1 MRDRAI
7 ALREVERLRGVA
19 DHLRG
24 LGAGLQRAVVHDRL
38 HRDERARRLPCGVG
52 VDQPAPRERGR
63 LAGQHV
69 VDRRGAAREQLGH
82 LGQLYLAGQQRLAEQ
97 RGQRRARP
105 VRLGFFAS
113 SLTSGRARELRR
125 RVRHFLRRQEQ
136 AVCSKNGPP
145 PGSATWPMRP
155 ASDCFC
161 SAPVS
166 ARGGRR
172 ELGRGRLDDRED
184 RAVTLRERV
193 VDRLTQRG
201 PLRLGI
207 DELADVRVDLEVLC
221 HVHAAACGN
230 DERQHDDQD
239 GAAYRPCNES
249 DDERCHHLAVG
260 SGWQGQSNESIWRNV
275 RSVVTM
281 ARKGREGY
289 LLRIAGIGPAHRQL
303 VSVCLIIGTPRRAM
317 QRL

>member
-1 MRDRAI
+1 VTNARAGCRAASASTSPRHENAAGLPASTSSTVA
-7 ALREVERLRGVA
+7 ALRASSLAISGSFTWPVSSGWPSSV
-19 DHLRG
+19 DS
-24 LGAGLQRAVVHDRL
+24 VV
-38 HRDERARRLPCGVG
+38 
-52 VDQPAPRERGR
+52 
-63 LAGQHV
+63 
-69 VDRRGAAREQLGH
+69 
-82 LGQLYLAGQQRLAEQ
+82 
-97 RGQRRARP
+97 ARP